1 MLDNLKLSTLN
12 ISRNNFGDEA
22 IISFVKQLKNVSTGF
37 SLEKIDLSGT
47 KMSEKS
53 FIYLL

>member
-22 IISFVKQLKNVSTGF
+22 IISFAKQLKNVSTGF